1 MSSPVVV
8 MLLRPCPHVSGY
20 FWKLKKIHIHT
31 KCIQIIFAY
40 PHEKA
45 VKNNGNMIDDV
56 FMVYDSHHCI
66 RKPLFSSVHLQTKGW
81 CFQRFQPWRAF
92 LKRCVF
98 VIMYEWT
105 VDQTEEKVPVYKKR
119 DLLMTK
125 SICSGKYVYL
135 LNVLITNALCI
146 LHNYTV

>member
-1 MSSPVVV
+1 M
-8 MLLRPCPHVSGY
+8 
-20 FWKLKKIHIHT
+20 
-31 KCIQIIFAY
+31 
-40 PHEKA
+40 
-45 VKNNGNMIDDV
+45 
-56 FMVYDSHHCI
+56 
-66 RKPLFSSVHLQTKGW
+66 
-81 CFQRFQPWRAF
+81 
-92 LKRCVF
+92 KRCVF

>member
-1 MSSPVVV
+1 
-8 MLLRPCPHVSGY
+8 
-20 FWKLKKIHIHT
+20 
-31 KCIQIIFAY
+31 
-40 PHEKA
+40 
-45 VKNNGNMIDDV
+45 MIDDV

-105 VDQTEEKVPVYKKR
+105 VDQTEEKVMSFFKQNGCVWTGPIIIYCV
-119 DLLMTK
+119 
-125 SICSGKYVYL
+125 
-135 LNVLITNALCI
+135 
-146 LHNYTV
+146 NYQTL